1 MFSQIDIF
9 SYANDTIQY
18 NKDYLYRNDMLVCED
33 NQGKKTK
40 NNIFV
45 LPAEVSSVQL

>member
-18 NKDYLYRNDMLVCED
+18 NTIKINFIGMTC
-33 NQGKKTK
+33 
-40 NNIFV
+40 
-45 LPAEVSSVQL
+45 